1 MIGKRALTLV
11 EMLLALCIILV
22 LIGTFA
28 AYSQITLR
36 AAKETALINE
46 LYNIRMALEFYK
58 ITTGGLPEDLAVL
71 TTKRLTEDR
80 LGGIKSVNKYL
91 KSVKITKDGYPL
103 DPFLKIY
110 RYNNEDGRLSSAT
123 PGYESW

>member
-11 EMLLALCIILV
+11 EWLLALCIILV

-36 AAKETALINE
+36 AARETALINE

-58 ITTGGLPEDLAVL
+58 ITTGGLPEDLAAL

-80 LGGIKSVNKYL
+80 LGGIKNVNMKASKGIIL
-91 KSVKITKDGYPL
+91 
-103 DPFLKIY
+103 
-110 RYNNEDGRLSSAT
+110 
-123 PGYESW
+123 